1 MKINPRPQCSFC
13 TAAAGYPK
21 HYACIQHNLDHYHLT
36 QNFKEVGSLF
46 QGFLIFASGN
56 FIIRETRKELNVLY
70 SLLDWSVILER
81 PSPIV
86 LLNLQVQKG
95 AEWVA
100 AMLHLQGTCPGF
112 SPPHSFSWS
121 SQDAAEQSAK
131 SLCSP
136 VWTWKT
142 AAAHRFFLLGKL
154 SGRCQACFCSPHC
167 NVRAPKVKPRGWEQA
182 KEKALLQFTYAPI
195 STALLSVFSRFFH
208 CPSHYLVNLLL
219 PSAFTIAPRV
229 FST

>member
-1 MKINPRPQCSFC
+1 M
-13 TAAAGYPK
+13 
-21 HYACIQHNLDHYHLT
+21 
-36 QNFKEVGSLF
+36 
-46 QGFLIFASGN
+46 
-56 FIIRETRKELNVLY
+56 LY
-70 SLLDWSVILER
+70 SLLIWSVILGR

-86 LLNLQVQKG
+86 LLNLQVPNG

-112 SPPHSFSWS
+112 HSFSCS

-131 SLCSP
+131 SLCCP

-154 SGRCQACFCSPHC
+154 SGRCLHCS
-167 NVRAPKVKPRGWEQA
+167 VRAPKVKSRDLQQA
-182 KEKALLQFTYAPI
+182 KEIALLQFTYAPI
-195 STALLSVFSRFFH
+195 STAFLSVFSTFFH
-208 CPSHYLVNLLL
+208 YPSHYLVNLLL
-219 PSAFTIAPRV
+219 PSAFTIVPSV